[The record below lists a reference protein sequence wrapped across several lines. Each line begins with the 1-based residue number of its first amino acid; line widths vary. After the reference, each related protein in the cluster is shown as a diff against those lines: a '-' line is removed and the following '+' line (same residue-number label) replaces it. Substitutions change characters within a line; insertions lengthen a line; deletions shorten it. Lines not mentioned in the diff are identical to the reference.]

1 MGAVSEKTEGGD
13 QPLQRGGSFSDSRSG
28 EDFGGCRR
36 RPTPQLSKT
45 PQQGAG
51 FQVPREGDGG
61 ASPGSWW
68 SGAWAETTPAAS
80 SVFFPILGT
89 SAERQ
94 EPKIALLSISTASWE
109 CGLAL
114 PSDLWQ
120 QASLCPHRQSP
131 EGRSS
136 PQHPGRYLH
145 SHEGCLAVEGRVCA
159 TSLPGP
165 S

>member
-13 QPLQRGGSFSDSRSG
+13 QPLQRGGSFSDFRFG
-28 EDFGGCRR
+28 EDFGSCRR

-45 PQQGAG
+45 PQQRAG
-51 FQVPREGDGG
+51 FQVPREGGGG

-68 SGAWAETTPAAS
+68 SGSWAETTPAAS
-80 SVFFPILGT
+80 SVSFPIPGT
-89 SAERQ
+89 SAECQ
-94 EPKIALLSISTASWE
+94 EPKMALLSTSTASWE

-131 EGRSS
+131 EGQSS
-136 PQHPGRYLH
+136 LLHPGRYLH
-145 SHEGCLAVEGRVCA
+145 SHEGCLAVEGRECA